1 MNKSI
6 TELCAELRESTDKWA
21 SAIKDLEQVLL
32 ARGFVTREAIAN
44 AQKMEGKQS

>member
-6 TELCAELRESTDKWA
+6 TELCAELCESTDKWA
-21 SAIKDLEQVLL
+21 SAINELEQVLL